1 VQRNDLFEKHPFGA
15 RNILDGLARHRIGEK
30 ADEITGMAGLERHP
44 DLAVGLE
51 AADPRAMPGSRID
64 HDERPAQ
71 GIDVNACRRNDPHEA
86 IIDRPLQ
93 RAAVDDQLYL
103 VLEHM
108 RRSLGEML
116 AILITALAHDIPEQ
130 HGPLRRIDHV
140 FHGGSKQPKRGH
152 HGWDTG
158 LL

>member
-1 VQRNDLFEKHPFGA
+1 MQRHDLFQKDCFGT
-15 RNILDGLARHRIGEK
+15 RNILDRLTWHGVWQE
-30 ADEITGMAGLERHP
+30 ADEVAGMSGLEGDA

-51 AADPRAMPGSRID
+51 AADPRAMPGARID
-64 HDERPAQ
+64 HHERPAQ

-86 IIDRPLQ
+86 IIDRSLQ
-93 RAAVDDQLYL
+93 RAAVNDQLYL
-103 VLEHM
+103 VFENM

-116 AILITALAHDIPEQ
+116 AILIAALAHDVPEQ

-152 HGWDTG
+152 HG
-158 LL
+158 